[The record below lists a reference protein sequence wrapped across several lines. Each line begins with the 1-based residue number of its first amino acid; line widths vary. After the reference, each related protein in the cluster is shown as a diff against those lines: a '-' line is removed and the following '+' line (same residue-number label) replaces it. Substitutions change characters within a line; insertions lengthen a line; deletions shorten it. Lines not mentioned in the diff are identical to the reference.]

1 MQRLTAYV
9 SGKVQKTGYRARV
22 LTIARDFGLKG
33 YVQNL
38 DDGRVKVVAE
48 GEAGDL
54 ESLLAAMAIKNT
66 IINVV
71 DIKSEYSSATGDFE
85 SFVKVVSGGETDQR
99 LDVAAEL
106 LTKLIVVNEKI
117 LDEIKATRQE
127 LTQTHEDLNE
137 SINESRDSVVSEIR
151 ELRVDLKENL
161 EGRLIRIESDV
172 SQIRAKIA
180 L

>member
-9 SGKVQKTGYRARV
+9 SGKVRKTGYRARV

-48 GEAGDL
+48 GETGDL
-54 ESLLAAMAIKNT
+54 ESLLAALDIKNT

-71 DIKSEYSSATGDFE
+71 DIKSEYSSATGDFDN
-85 SFVKVVSGGETDQR
+85 FVKVVSGGETDQR

-117 LDEIKATRQE
+117 LDEIKATRKE
-127 LTQTHEDLNE
+127 LTETHEDLNE

-172 SQIRAKIA
+172 SQIKAKIA